1 MCFVLLKMWGIEFF
15 DEAAKSRRSSKMS
28 PKRRDSISPKKQEEK
43 AGIINKD
50 QASTSRPNASSSD
63 GDKASFTP
71 SLPSARPAVSSEQ
84 AEPRPEVTNH
94 ESSEEKGTEHVTV
107 EAVGSDRKR
116 HVTPNLRDESIDDG
130 YVIIERKGG
139 IEEEQLA
146 RPGI

>member
-1 MCFVLLKMWGIEFF
+1 MWGIEFF
-15 DEAAKSRRSSKMS
+15 DEAAKSWRGSKMS

-43 AGIINKD
+43 AGIINND
-50 QASTSRPNASSSD
+50 QASTSTPNASSSD
-63 GDKASFTP
+63 SDKASYTP
-71 SLPSARPAVSSEQ
+71 SLPSAQPAVSSEQ

-94 ESSEEKGTEHVTV
+94 ESSEEKRTEHVNM
-107 EAVGSDRKR
+107 EASGIDRKR

-130 YVIIERKGG
+130 YVIIERKAG

>member
-1 MCFVLLKMWGIEFF
+1 MWGIEFF
-15 DEAAKSRRSSKMS
+15 DEAAKSRRGSKMS

-50 QASTSRPNASSSD
+50 QGSSSSPNTSSSD
-63 GDKASFTP
+63 SDKASYTP
-71 SLPSARPAVSSEQ
+71 SLPSAQPAVSSEQ

-94 ESSEEKGTEHVTV
+94 ESSEEKGTKHVTM
-107 EAVGSDRKR
+107 EATGSDRKR

-146 RPGI
+146 RSGIW

>member
-1 MCFVLLKMWGIEFF
+1 MWGIEFF
-15 DEAAKSRRSSKMS
+15 DEAAKSRRISKIS

-50 QASTSRPNASSSD
+50 QACTSSPNASSSHS
-63 GDKASFTP
+63 DKAPHTP
-71 SLPSARPAVSSEQ
+71 SLPSAQPEVSSEQ

-94 ESSEEKGTEHVTV
+94 ESSEEKGTQHVTM
-107 EAVGSDRKR
+107 EAAGSDSKR

-146 RPGI
+146 KPGI